1 MNAQPSFG
9 VRSMRTPLV
18 LLGLLLL
25 VVAAGTWSPIA
36 RAAESSAEPAAM
48 ASPVP
53 SVAPADAMCES
64 ASDLVLIIGFLRAT
78 SISED
83 GVVPTVVGA
92 IAGLHEA
99 QQLLGLVDDTYRPF
113 VEDLAASLQGLRTTI
128 DELGDQATLGAGIA
142 TIGESITA
150 IGESMDALS
159 VALRTPCPTLEDAEA
174 A

>member
-1 MNAQPSFG
+1 MRSVRTLIFLAG
-9 VRSMRTPLV
+9 VIL
-18 LLGLLLL
+18 
-25 VVAAGTWSPIA
+25 VAAAYGPWSA
-36 RAAESSAEPAAM
+36 RVSAADPSAEPGAIV
-48 ASPVP
+48 SPVP
-53 SVAPADAMCES
+53 SAAPAQTMCES
-64 ASDLVLIIGFLRAT
+64 ASDLGLIIGFLRAT

-99 QQLLGLVDDTYRPF
+99 QDLVGLVDATYRPF

-128 DELGDQATLGAGIA
+128 DGLGDQATLGAGIA

-159 VALRTPCPTLEDAEA
+159 VALSTPCPTLAAEEA
-174 A
+174 

>member
-1 MNAQPSFG
+1 MRSVRTLIFLGG
-9 VRSMRTPLV
+9 VIL
-18 LLGLLLL
+18 
-25 VVAAGTWSPIA
+25 VAAAYGPWSA
-36 RAAESSAEPAAM
+36 RVSAAEPSAEPGAIV
-48 ASPVP
+48 SPVP
-53 SVAPADAMCES
+53 SAAPAQTMCES
-64 ASDLVLIIGFLRAT
+64 ASDLGLIIGFLRAT

-99 QQLLGLVDDTYRPF
+99 QQLVGLVDASYRPY

-128 DELGDQATLGAGIA
+128 DGLGDQATLGAGIA

-159 VALRTPCPTLEDAEA
+159 VALSTPCPGPEDTDPA
-174 A
+174 